1 MPRRLTRQRTTLDRG
16 SSAVEFSLMVAA
28 MAAMILA
35 VVLGVGHVVGDVF
48 FHNCQQFSAQ
58 LDAGGACV
66 APEAPAAGDD
76 GKPGARLRHPSGPPA
91 RARTTTSRRR
101 GRTTW
106 AAASTTCEPRGAV
119 PRVCREKAHKPTGS

>member
-1 MPRRLTRQRTTLDRG
+1 VSRRLTRQRSAPDRG

-48 FHNCQQFSAQ
+48 FRNCQQFSAQ

-66 APEAPAAGDD
+66 APGPAAGDN
-76 GKPGARLRHPSGPPA
+76 
-91 RARTTTSRRR
+91 
-101 GRTTW
+101 GRTGH
-106 AAASTTCEPRGAV
+106 APAGSAGQGADDDQPRG
-119 PRVCREKAHKPTGS
+119 TNDLGSSSDDM